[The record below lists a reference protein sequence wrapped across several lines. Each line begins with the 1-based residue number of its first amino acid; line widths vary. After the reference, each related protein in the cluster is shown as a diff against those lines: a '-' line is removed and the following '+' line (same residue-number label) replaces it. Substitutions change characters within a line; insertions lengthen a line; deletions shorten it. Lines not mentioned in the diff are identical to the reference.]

1 MQKGNVC
8 HMKEEIFKRKS
19 IRKYSK
25 EKVSQELME
34 EIKEK
39 LSKVTP
45 LYDNIKFQGHL
56 IEDGERLLETFK
68 GVIGNYGKVIAPH
81 YIVVTSEEKE
91 GYKENVGYT
100 FEKIVLWLTG
110 RGIGTCWIGSKI
122 KRELLEKV
130 IIMDEGQVPII
141 LIAFGYPQDINYF
154 NLEMDPAHKRKDLE
168 EIVDG
173 RLDDTWEKIFQGVR
187 RAPSGVNLQPW
198 RFVFK
203 NNKIHCYLKESFI
216 IDKLANYGRVDGG
229 IALSHLEIMCKLN
242 NTPITFVS
250 EPEESKSNHE
260 YLVTAVF

>member
-1 MQKGNVC
+1 
-8 HMKEEIFKRKS
+8 MKEEISKRKS

-25 EKVSQELME
+25 DKVPEVLMK

-45 LYDNIKFQGHL
+45 LYENIKFMGHL
-56 IEDGERLLETFK
+56 VEEGDKLLDAFK
-68 GVIGNYGKVIAPH
+68 GVVGNYGKVVAPH

-100 FEKIVLWLTG
+100 FEQLVLWLTG
-110 RGIGTCWIGSKI
+110 KGIGTCFIGAKF

-130 IIMDEGQVPII
+130 ISIDEGQVPVI
-141 LIAFGYPQDINYF
+141 LIAFGYAEDINYF
-154 NLEMDPAHKRKDLE
+154 NLEMDPAYKRKHLE
-168 EIVDG
+168 EIVEG
-173 RLDDTWEKIFQGVR
+173 KLDETWEKIFQGVR

-203 NNKIHCYLKESFI
+203 NKKIDCYLKESFI

-229 IALSHLEIMCKLN
+229 IALCHLEVMCRCN
-242 NTPITFVS
+242 NIAITFSS
-250 EPEESKSNHE
+250 EPEEPKIKHE
-260 YLVTAVF
+260 YLISVLF